1 MLDSNT
7 PAKFISFLYEN
18 YLVRF
23 HIHSVNGTLWVVGK
37 DIYVISYTLLTL
49 VM

>member
-37 DIYVISYTLLTL
+37 DICNILHITNL